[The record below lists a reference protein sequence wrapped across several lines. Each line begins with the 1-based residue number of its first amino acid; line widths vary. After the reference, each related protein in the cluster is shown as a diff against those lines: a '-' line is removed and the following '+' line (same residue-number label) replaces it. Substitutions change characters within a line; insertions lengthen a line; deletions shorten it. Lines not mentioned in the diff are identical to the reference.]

1 MTDRI
6 LRLPEVIQRTGI
18 SRSSIYEQ
26 MQLGLFPNRMRLGKR
41 MVGWSEIEIE
51 RHLKKLSHQ
60 GEKSGAQR

>member
-26 MQLGLFPNRMRLGKR
+26 MQLGFFPNRILLGKR
-41 MVGWSEIEIE
+41 MVGWSEAEID
-51 RHLKKLSHQ
+51 RHLKNLSHQ
-60 GEKSGAQR
+60 GEKSSAQK